1 MAHWCRQAKHV
12 IWFAIVVD
20 MAMGA
25 VAVFSFQYLDI
36 SIFKHFS
43 FQ

>member
-12 IWFAIVVD
+12 TWFAIVVD

-25 VAVFSFQYLDI
+25 VAVFNFQYLNI
-36 SIFKHFS
+36 SIFN
-43 FQ
+43 FQTF